1 MKVDSKSCWT
11 GVQFPPPPP
20 CIIFM
25 ATDHR
30 KEYQRS
36 WVASRREHYISLLGG
51 KCCKCGSTESLQF
64 DHIDR
69 TQKISHRIF
78 SYSHEKIQLEL
89 SKCQLLC
96 SKCHV
101 IKTNTELY
109 SPRKHGTT
117 TMYRKEGC
125 RCDLCKQAKRDSR

>member
-1 MKVDSKSCWT
+1 MLDGGSS
-11 GVQFPPPPP
+11 PPSSTMYY
-20 CIIFM
+20 FYG
-25 ATDHR
+25 HR
-30 KEYQRS
+30 LQKRVPKS
-36 WVASRREHYISLLGG
+36 WVANRREHYIALFGG

-78 SYSHEKIQLEL
+78 SYSHESIQLEL

-125 RCDLCKQAKRDSR
+125 RCDLCKQVKRDSR